1 MKIVLL
7 GHEDLASLYAL
18 DTLVAAN
25 PGHDYTVFWSG
36 ALKASTGPDALATLA
51 DIDARLYRE
60 YLARPE
66 TSKVFTQAKS
76 LPQPNEPAGLS
87 LLEAESPDLVVSIRY
102 RRILKDAAI
111 GIPVHGVLN
120 LHSGILPDYRGVMA
134 TFWAMLHD
142 EAEIGTTLHRIVD
155 AGIDTGPVLAITRR
169 PADYGATYL
178 ANVLALYADGVLELG
193 RAIGAIE
200 RGEEAGGA
208 GQSASEGAYFGP
220 PGAAD
225 VEKFLAK
232 GLKLADGA
240 EFGAFQARRTA
251 VRGHDDIT

>member
-1 MKIVLL
+1 MKAQIASIFGRVTSRTFFEGVRDDRELL
-7 GHEDLASLYAL
+7 HRRGGR
-18 DTLVAAN
+18 VAA
-25 PGHDYTVFWSG
+25 GVRG
-36 ALKASTGPDALATLA
+36 ANG
-51 DIDARLYRE
+51 
-60 YLARPE
+60 
-66 TSKVFTQAKS
+66 
-76 LPQPNEPAGLS
+76 
-87 LLEAESPDLVVSIRY
+87 EAEH
-102 RRILKDAAI
+102 RIPAR
-111 GIPVHGVLN
+111 GVLN

-169 PADYGATYL
+169 RADYGATYL

-200 RGEEAGGA
+200 RGEETGGA

-232 GLKLADGA
+232 GLKLADSAEGGA
-240 EFGAFQARRTA
+240 LQ
-251 VRGHDDIT
+251 VP